1 MVVFCCFVCGNLKK
15 NTYTLQMY
23 KISEFYPLLGPTRK
37 SFKKIAIKLD
47 QK

>member
-1 MVVFCCFVCGNLKK
+1 MC
-15 NTYTLQMY
+15 
-23 KISEFYPLLGPTRK
+23 KISEFYPLLGPFFKKTAALFGPTRK